1 MASTFSPSLKL
12 ELIGNGD
19 QSGTWGTTTNTNLGT
34 LLEQA
39 ITGVQAITMVNANYT
54 LSDLNGVSDEARNAV
69 LVVGGT
75 NSAIRSIIAPSVNKT
90 YIVANNTVG
99 GFAVIIKTSAG
110 AGLSIANGATQLV
123 YCDGSEFYPAGF
135 SSTGGTITG
144 NLTVTGTT
152 TLAVTTA
159 STPTTGDN
167 TTRVAT
173 TAFVQTALQ
182 ALYPIGSIYTATV
195 ATNPATLFGFG
206 TWTAYGAGRVLI
218 GNGGGYSAGATG
230 GSADAVLVSHN
241 HTASSSSSV
250 SDPGHAHSYSQSTFF
265 GAPGPIENGGEW
277 RVTNASTAT
286 SSVGTGIT
294 VGTSTSITAAGVSG
308 TNANLQPYVV
318 VYMWNRTG

>member
-1 MASTFSPSLKL
+1 
-12 ELIGNGD
+12 
-19 QSGTWGTTTNTNLGT
+19 
-34 LLEQA
+34 
-39 ITGVQAITMVNANYT
+39 
-54 LSDLNGVSDEARNAV
+54 
-69 LVVGGT
+69 
-75 NSAIRSIIAPSVNKT
+75 
-90 YIVANNTVG
+90 
-99 GFAVIIKTSAG
+99 
-110 AGLSIANGATQLV
+110 LV

-152 TLAVTTA
+152 TLATATA

-167 TTRVAT
+167 TTKIAT

-230 GSADAVLVSHN
+230 GSADAVVVSHN

>member
-1 MASTFSPSLKL
+1 
-12 ELIGNGD
+12 
-19 QSGTWGTTTNTNLGT
+19 
-34 LLEQA
+34 
-39 ITGVQAITMVNANYT
+39 
-54 LSDLNGVSDEARNAV
+54 
-69 LVVGGT
+69 
-75 NSAIRSIIAPSVNKT
+75 
-90 YIVANNTVG
+90 
-99 GFAVIIKTSAG
+99 
-110 AGLSIANGATQLV
+110 LV
-123 YCDGSEFYPAGF
+123 YCDGTEFYPAGF

-206 TWTAYGAGRVLI
+206 TWAAYGAGRVLI

-230 GSADAVLVSHN
+230 GSADAVVVSHN
-241 HTASSSSSV
+241 HSVSSSSSSSV
-250 SDPGHAHSYSQSTFF
+250 SDPGHRHVF
-265 GAPGPIENGGEW
+265 GADDQVASQGGYDIVGGFPYDARSGGGGGGVELL
-277 RVTNASTAT
+277 TKNTSLANAGET
-286 SSVGTGIT
+286 TGISVST
-294 VGTSTSITAAGVSG
+294 STSTSITAAGVSG